1 MELKIYIY
9 KKKGRKK
16 KAEDMNNCGTGKIHL
31 IISKTSIVLFTV
43 ELKTPCHSES
53 ADRFRIGVSKK
64 KELDQS

>member
-1 MELKIYIY
+1 
-9 KKKGRKK
+9 
-16 KAEDMNNCGTGKIHL
+16 MNNCGTGKIHL